1 MKIVCFLLKLVL
13 KILLLPVA
21 FLLRFLCFIWN
32 LLMQLSL
39 WVLSPVML
47 FVLGC
52 GIYSVVRASWTDVFL
67 LTLIEMAQLVK
78 KTKATWD
85 DIVFDRKVMVHLSR
99 MVAPVIIYLFVPLA
113 FVEVGSS
120 AMDFIRRIC
129 LIYIIITFLSFVNSF
144 LKAVY
149 SVYSEKEQFRDRP
162 LKGMLQ
168 TMQVILW
175 LVGGIV
181 VVGELIGRDPLSLL
195 AGLGASAAILML
207 VFKDSILG
215 FVAGIQLSANDMVRP
230 GDWITLPSGAANGTV
245 QEITLNTVKIQ
256 NFDNTIS
263 TVPPYT
269 LVSSPFQNWRGMKDS
284 GGRRVMKNITL
295 DLTTLQFC
303 TPEML
308 DRYRKE
314 IPLMADY
321 QPEEGVVPTNSQ
333 VYRVYI
339 ERYLCSLPVVNQ
351 DLDLIISQKEATM
364 YGVPIQVY
372 FFSRNKVWK
381 EYERIQSDIFDH
393 LLAMVPKFDLK
404 VYQYSD

>member
-1 MKIVCFLLKLVL
+1 MEILKKIDDLLIGWGISPSRADMLDQFIAFALILAVAFLADALCR
-13 KILLLPVA
+13 KILLK
-21 FLLRFLCFIWN
+21 
-32 LLMQLSL
+32 
-39 WVLSPVML
+39 
-47 FVLGC
+47 
-52 GIYSVVRASWTDVFL
+52 VV
-67 LTLIEMAQLVK
+67 AQLVK

-149 SVYSEKEQFRDRP
+149 SVYSEREQFRDRP

-195 AGLGASAAILML
+195 AGLGASAAVLML

-215 FVAGIQLSANDMVRP
+215 FVAGVQLSANEMLRI
-230 GDWITLPSGAANGTV
+230 GDWIALPNGSANGIV
-245 QEITLNTVKIQ
+245 KEITLNTVKIQ
-256 NFDNTIS
+256 NWDNTIS
-263 TVPPYT
+263 TIPPYT
-269 LVSSPFQNWRGMKDS
+269 LVNGSFQNWRGMQES
-284 GGRRVMKNITL
+284 GGRRVDKNIYL
-295 DLTTLQFC
+295 DMTTLKFC
-303 TPEML
+303 TSEML
-308 DRYRKE
+308 DTIRKE
-314 IPLMADY
+314 VPLMADY
-321 QPEEGVVPTNSQ
+321 QPAEGEVPTNAQ
-333 VYRVYI
+333 LYRIYI

-351 DLDLIISQKEATM
+351 DLDLIISQKEMTT

-393 LLAMVPKFDLK
+393 LLVMVQKFDLK
-404 VYQYSD
+404 LYQYSD

>member
-1 MKIVCFLLKLVL
+1 MEILKKIDDLLIGWGISPSRADMLDQFIAFALILAVAFLADALCR
-13 KILLLPVA
+13 KILLK
-21 FLLRFLCFIWN
+21 
-32 LLMQLSL
+32 
-39 WVLSPVML
+39 
-47 FVLGC
+47 
-52 GIYSVVRASWTDVFL
+52 VV
-67 LTLIEMAQLVK
+67 AQLVK

-207 VFKDSILG
+207 VFKDSIMG
-215 FVAGIQLSANDMVRP
+215 FVSGVQLSANDMLKV
-230 GDWITLPSGAANGTV
+230 GDWIEMPKYGANGTV
-245 QEITLNTVKIQ
+245 IEVTLNTVKVR
-256 NFDNTIS
+256 NWDNTI
-263 TVPPYT
+263 TTIPPYL
-269 LVSSPFQNWRGMKDS
+269 LVSDSFQNWRGMQES
-284 GGRRVMKNITL
+284 GGRRVNKNIFL
-295 DLTTLQFC
+295 DMTTLKFC

-308 DRYRKE
+308 DNIRKE
-314 IPLMADY
+314 VPLMADY
-321 QPEEGVVPTNSQ
+321 QPAEEEVPTNAQ
-333 VYRVYI
+333 LYRIYI

-351 DLDLIISQKEATM
+351 EMDLIISQKEMTT

-393 LLAMVPKFDLK
+393 LLVMVQKFDLK
-404 VYQYSD
+404 LYQYSD